1 MDTTKQ
7 KIKKLMID
15 FGVPSIAELAREFER
30 LNPGKSCSR
39 EQMSMCINGQR
50 NYYPEYEEFLA
61 KKFKTTVELLFGA
74 KRKAR
79 KAA

>member
-1 MDTTKQ
+1 MDTPQQ

-15 FGVPSIAELAREFER
+15 HAVASIAQLAREFEKK
-30 LNPGKSCSR
+30 NPGETCSR

-50 NYYPEYEEFLA
+50 EYPELQQFLA
-61 KKFKTTVELLFGA
+61 DKFKKTVDQLFGA
-74 KRKAR
+74 KKRAR

>member
-1 MDTTKQ
+1 MDTPKQ

-15 FGVPSIAELAREFER
+15 FNVASIAELAREFER

-50 NYYPEYEEFLA
+50 DYYPDYEKFLA
-61 KKFKTTVELLFGA
+61 RKFKTTVEQLFGA
-74 KRKAR
+74 RKKAQ